1 MFQIVIII
9 TVLVLILSLFL
20 KYEAESADLT
30 YVTSTVDGRQ
40 YLVQNVPDKQK
51 GADMLAQVRANL
63 TKIVD
68 YLKENYIADER
79 VQRLVSKFN
88 PDVISESIPNSSYT
102 SYSVDKGKK
111 IVFCLRSKDEKRELT
126 DMNTIMFVAIHELAH
141 IMTKSV
147 GHTEEF
153 WSNMRYLL
161 KKGIKIGVYKPHD
174 YKNNPVRYCSM
185 LISDSPLEGTPKD

>member
-9 TVLVLILSLFL
+9 TAIVFILSFLL
-20 KYEAESADLT
+20 KYEASNSDLT
-30 YVTSTVDGRQ
+30 YVSSTVDGRQ
-40 YLVQNVPDKQK
+40 YLVRNLLDKQK
-51 GADMLAQVRANL
+51 AADMLAQIRANFNKL
-63 TKIVD
+63 ID

-79 VQRLVSKFN
+79 VQRLINRFN
-88 PDVISESIPNSSYT
+88 PDVMSESMPNTSYT
-102 SYSVDKGKK
+102 SYSVDKGRK
-111 IVFCLRSKDEKRELT
+111 IVFCLRSKDEKQELI

-161 KKGIKIGVYKPHD
+161 KKGIKVGVYTPHD
-174 YKNNPVRYCSM
+174 YKNNPVRYCGIM
-185 LISDSPLEGTPKD
+185 ITDSPLEGTPET